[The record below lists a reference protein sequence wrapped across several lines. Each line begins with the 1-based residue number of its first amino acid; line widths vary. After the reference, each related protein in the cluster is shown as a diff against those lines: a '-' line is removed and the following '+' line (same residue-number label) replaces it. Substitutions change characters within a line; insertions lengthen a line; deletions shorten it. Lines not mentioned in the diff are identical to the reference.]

1 MPSLAI
7 KINASPQDQEKIKH
21 LLESVGETHKHPKFH
36 CTIGF
41 IENIPSKEKT
51 TLLGEKIVA
60 ALQSH
65 IDLQCPTYEV
75 ETAIRLFGH
84 IVAFTPTHQSE
95 KELKDLNAWLF
106 QKVEEISEGLFL
118 LDKATS
124 PQNYIPH
131 MTLWRAHYPDKRL
144 QKLEEMAKTHPT
156 YRLSEAA
163 YVLFNQ

>member
-7 KINASPQDQEKIKH
+7 KINASPQDQEKIKY

-41 IENIPSKEKT
+41 IENIPSKEEA

-60 ALQSH
+60 ALQNH
-65 IDLQCPTYEV
+65 IDLQCPIYEV
-75 ETAIRLFGH
+75 ATATRLFRH
-84 IVAFTPTHQSE
+84 IIAFTPTHQSE

-106 QKVEEISEGLFL
+106 KKVEEISGDFFL

-131 MTLWRAHYPDKRL
+131 MTLWRARYPDKRL
-144 QKLEEMAKTHPT
+144 KKLEEMAKTHPT
-156 YRLSEAA
+156 YRLSKAA

>member
-41 IENIPSKEKT
+41 IENIPSKEQA

-65 IDLQCPTYEV
+65 IDLQRPTYEV
-75 ETAIRLFGH
+75 ETATRLFGH
-84 IVAFTPTHQSE
+84 IIAFEPTLPTAT
-95 KELKDLNAWLF
+95 KLRDLNVWLF
-106 QKVEEISEGLFL
+106 QKMEEISGDLFL
-118 LDKATS
+118 LDKTTS
-124 PQNYIPH
+124 PQNYTPH
-131 MTLWRAHYPDKRL
+131 MTLWRARYPDKRL
-144 QKLEEMAKTHPT
+144 KKLEEVAKAHPA
-156 YRLSEAA
+156 YCLSEAA